1 VFVLGYE
8 MENLRCK
15 KRSFSVEKEHLD
27 MVAVMLNIVMFHNF
41 DQIRIE
47 NTLAEDDVDSKPV
60 VESRGNRP
68 EEER

>member
-1 VFVLGYE
+1 VFVLGNE

-15 KRSFSVEKEHLD
+15 KRSCCVEKEHLD
-27 MVAVMLNIVMFHNF
+27 MVAVMVNIVMFHNF

-47 NTLAEDDVDSKPV
+47 NTLAEDDVHSKPV